1 MPLAGIPVSP
11 KDTVDV
17 AECNSS
23 VGFSKFVGD
32 VETEDRRTMK
42 LLKDAGAVPYVKTNI
57 LVTLLSFESSND
69 VCGRSTNPYNN
80 KYSPG
85 DSTGREGAL
94 LTIGGRIGIG
104 GNVAASIRCP
114 GHALGIYSFKC
125 SKGRWMKLGASTSI
139 LGQDGIP
146 PAYSPMTRTLDDL
159 TYFTQS
165 VIWVQ
170 PLTYEYLTQ
179 FILCHGGPRLNERF
193 YKTAGS

>member
-1 MPLAGIPVSP
+1 
-11 KDTVDV
+11 
-17 AECNSS
+17 
-23 VGFSKFVGD
+23 
-32 VETEDRRTMK
+32 MK

-179 FILCHGGPRLNERF
+179 FILCHGDDMHSLPVGVQVVGRRMKEEKVLAVMKKVEDALGDD
-193 YKTAGS
+193 KLELLGLD